1 MLCSLLVK
9 RTFHGSSSAAMYRLN
24 NGDADIVPTKEIAG
38 LGIGLIC
45 HKCKDS
51 NLPSRLPAS

>member
-1 MLCSLLVK
+1 
-9 RTFHGSSSAAMYRLN
+9 MYRLN